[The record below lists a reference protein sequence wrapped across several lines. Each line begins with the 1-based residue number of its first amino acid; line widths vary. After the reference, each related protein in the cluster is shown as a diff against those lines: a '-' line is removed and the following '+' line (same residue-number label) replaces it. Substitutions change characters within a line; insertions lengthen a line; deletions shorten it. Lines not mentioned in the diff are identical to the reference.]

1 MPGRNPFPSSSL
13 FLAVIADE
21 ATVTGFLLTGM
32 GQRNNGLNYMIVN
45 KDTTN
50 QMLE

>member
-1 MPGRNPFPSSSL
+1 MSGRNPFPNSSL